1 MIFSVTPAEWEA
13 VRLSLLV
20 ALWAVAGSLIPG
32 LFVAWI
38 FARKEFFGKS
48 LLDGLLHLP
57 LVLPPVVIGYLLLVI
72 FSPNAGVG
80 RWLDTMFGIRIA
92 FDWTGAVVAS
102 ATMAFPLLVRS
113 IRLSIASVDQG
124 VEQAARTLGAG
135 SFRTFFTVTLPLIV
149 PGLLTGMI
157 LAFARSLGEFGA
169 TITFVSNIPGQTRTL
184 PLALYTAT
192 QVPGGETAAMR
203 LCLISVCIALF
214 ALVVSETFARRF
226 AKTMAG

>member
-48 LLDGLLHLP
+48 LLDSLLHLP

-72 FSPNAGVG
+72 FSPNTGVG

-214 ALVVSETFARRF
+214 ALVISETFARRF